1 MDIIYNLHVCKDGKD
16 QKHMGQKR
24 TYKAVSERYAF
35 VPREAVTK
43 FLVLCTE
50 CPRRS
55 STAQLGLNTMPLTGN
70 RSMTGSP
77 VIRAQV
83 CPRKEVEDS
92 KLASPQQTVNM
103 VHQQE
108 QLGVS
113 LPSPSSPPTSQ
124 PPLFTNLNSHIPSP
138 VYHPQSLASPLATHL
153 ATPVTI
159 SFTTPPHTITT
170 SSTASGSLTK
180 DALVSHQGTTPTY
193 GTSSTQH
200 QITSLPSSSLPL
212 YSQMPIFSFPQ
223 TLNPLTT
230 FAPLPTH
237 PITGSPLPTHLPH
250 SSKPNSV
257 TQLNPFSQ
265 SPLLTKTGLNSLPPS
280 LTQPSILTLASAL
293 THPPTTTQSTVTK
306 THNKATNSSSPPPLN
321 HGFDEDLDVVS
332 MSPRRINEETYNLT
346 PPHSPSYE
354 HTRDEH
360 IESDRFSPKRAK
372 NEAYNP
378 TPPYS
383 PVYEPV
389 GEEEMCQIEKKVSDL
404 SSKANFSL
412 PFTSIYLKHIKKLQE
427 DNNNKL
433 NFNKNNIYPNAVTS
447 AAAVTSLDCQGS
459 PCPASF
465 VGSNA
470 EDTPSNDIKEEEDDD
485 AEDNEDEKN
494 DAHYN
499 PDRLKAF
506 NIFVRLFV
514 DENLDRIVPINKQ
527 PKEKIQAITD
537 ACARQFP
544 EFAERTRK
552 RILSYL
558 KSCRRNKRTRDSDS
572 SDLPPRLIPAHLSS
586 VQAEQVLASA
596 CENEAHNAKRMRLG
610 HEPIAQPN
618 PLTSHLQLK
627 QVSSD
632 KTSSMIKDEVEI
644 ETSSSPTSA
653 KIMNGSSMSQASSQ
667 QSSQ

>member
-24 TYKAVSERYAF
+24 TYRAVSERYAF

-55 STAQLGLNTMPLTGN
+55 SAAQLSLNTMSLNVT

-77 VIRAQV
+77 VSKAQV
-83 CPRKEVEDS
+83 SPRQEVEDS
-92 KLASPQQTVNM
+92 KYGSPQQTLNM

-113 LPSPSSPPTSQ
+113 QASPSSPPTSQ

-153 ATPVTI
+153 ATPATI
-159 SFTTPPHTITT
+159 SFTTSPHTITT
-170 SSTASGSLTK
+170 NSTPSDSLAT
-180 DALVSHQGTTPTY
+180 DALVSHQGATPTY
-193 GTSSTQH
+193 VTSSTQH
-200 QITSLPSSSLPL
+200 QITSLPSSGLAL
-212 YSQMPIFSFPQ
+212 YSQRPIFSFPQ

-265 SPLLTKTGLNSLPPS
+265 SPLLTKAGLNSLPPS

-306 THNKATNSSSPPPLN
+306 THNKATNSSSPSPLN

-332 MSPRRINEETYNLT
+332 MSPRKINEETYNLT
-346 PPHSPSYE
+346 LPHSPSYE
-354 HTRDEH
+354 HTRDENL
-360 IESDRFSPKRAK
+360 ESDSVSPKIAK
-372 NEAYNP
+372 KEAYNL

-389 GEEEMCQIEKKVSDL
+389 GEEEMRQIEKKVSDL
-404 SSKANFSL
+404 SYKANFSL
-412 PFTSIYLKHIKKLQE
+412 PFTSIYLKHSKKLQE

-433 NFNKNNIYPNAVTS
+433 HFDNNNIYPNVR
-447 AAAVTSLDCQGS
+447 VDVILFC
-459 PCPASF
+459 
-465 VGSNA
+465 VG
-470 EDTPSNDIKEEEDDD
+470 
-485 AEDNEDEKN
+485 
-494 DAHYN
+494 
-499 PDRLKAF
+499 
-506 NIFVRLFV
+506 
-514 DENLDRIVPINKQ
+514 
-527 PKEKIQAITD
+527 
-537 ACARQFP
+537 
-544 EFAERTRK
+544 
-552 RILSYL
+552 
-558 KSCRRNKRTRDSDS
+558 
-572 SDLPPRLIPAHLSS
+572 
-586 VQAEQVLASA
+586 
-596 CENEAHNAKRMRLG
+596 
-610 HEPIAQPN
+610 
-618 PLTSHLQLK
+618 
-627 QVSSD
+627 
-632 KTSSMIKDEVEI
+632 
-644 ETSSSPTSA
+644 
-653 KIMNGSSMSQASSQ
+653 
-667 QSSQ
+667 